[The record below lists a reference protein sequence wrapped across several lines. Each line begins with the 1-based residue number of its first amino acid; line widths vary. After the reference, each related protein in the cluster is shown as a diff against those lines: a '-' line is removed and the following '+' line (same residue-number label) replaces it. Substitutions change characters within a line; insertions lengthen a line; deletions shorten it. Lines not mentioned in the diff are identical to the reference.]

1 MRRALRAKDWFE
13 SPIAEGRTPAMRPGG
28 WAKSGDERRMWTYA
42 GGKAEWSLLSHGGQ
56 HTEFE
61 HPQWPASGS

>member
-1 MRRALRAKDWFE
+1 
-13 SPIAEGRTPAMRPGG
+13 MRPGG